1 MPARLLRGA
10 QRKSGRPPSCET
22 PLLRSLERAVTVEI
36 LSKYHYLMM
45 NILILGFIELFI
57 SLSGL
62 LLVILQFADLS
73 MLSESPAC
81 YLPVYSLDLKLL
93 PLARARTHL
102 LPHLPSA
109 VLLWLARNSLLCS
122 AQVVLL
128 RCYRV
133 IIYMLLHKYN
143 MILIARNYKAK

>member
-1 MPARLLRGA
+1 
-10 QRKSGRPPSCET
+10 
-22 PLLRSLERAVTVEI
+22 
-36 LSKYHYLMM
+36 MM